1 MLLFDS
7 AGKPLQFW
15 HHTAH
20 PGVVDWD
27 GDGAW
32 ELLVSADLGF
42 VWYFK
47 PENFGKAA
55 AAFEIHREE
64 GDSSL

>member
-1 MLLFDS
+1 MII
-7 AGKPLQFW
+7 PR
-15 HHTAH
+15 
-20 PGVVDWD
+20 VV
-27 GDGAW
+27 GAVAQ
-32 ELLVSADLGF
+32 LLVSADLGF